1 VPIKRCEQAEKV
13 AEFLNGHIWNKESNI
28 GNGKELNKEIINKN
42 IKFNVGPIKM
52 KELMAA
58 IKKLKRNRAP
68 GPDGLTSEFFK
79 ELDYLNRIYV
89 LKLLNDWWIGEE
101 IDEEELMANVVMI
114 FKKGDTS
121 DLTNYRPISLLNTLY
136 KLFAAILQKR
146 IEEQIDKYVQP
157 NQFGFRKGKSTADAV
172 HAIRRAMEY
181 GEKQATEK

>member
-1 VPIKRCEQAEKV
+1 
-13 AEFLNGHIWNKESNI
+13 
-28 GNGKELNKEIINKN
+28 
-42 IKFNVGPIKM
+42 M
-52 KELMAA
+52 KELTAA

-79 ELDYLNRIYV
+79 ELDYLNKIYV
-89 LKLLNDWWIGEE
+89 LTILNDWWIGEE

-146 IEEQIDKYVQP
+146 IEDKIDIYSLISSDS
-157 NQFGFRKGKSTADAV
+157 GKES
-172 HAIRRAMEY
+172 RQQM
-181 GEKQATEK
+181 QSMQ